1 LDILD
6 RIVRAKRAQVA
17 GDKERLSPRRVI
29 ELATSAPP
37 PRDFAAAL
45 RRESRV
51 NVIAEIK
58 RASPS
63 KGDIQARADVTG
75 VAEGYARAGAIALSV
90 LTESRFFLGSG
101 EDLGKAK
108 RAVAIPIL
116 RKDFVLEEYQVYES
130 RVMGADSLLL
140 IARILSSRELSTLI
154 GVARS
159 LHMEPLVEVHTEE
172 EALRAVD
179 GGGTIIGVN
188 NRDLASLE
196 VSIEN
201 SLRLGPHLPDS
212 VVRVSESGIESRQD
226 IDRLRAAGFHAFLI
240 GERLMR
246 EADPGEALR
255 NLLDGEPS

>member
-1 LDILD
+1 MDILD
-6 RIVRAKRAQVA
+6 RIVRAKRAQVER
-17 GDKERLSPRRVI
+17 DKERLSARRVI

-45 RRESRV
+45 RREGRV

-58 RASPS
+58 KASPS
-63 KGDIQARADVTG
+63 RGDIQARADVG
-75 VAEGYARAGAIALSV
+75 VVAEGYARAGAIALSV

-101 EDLGKAK
+101 EDLGMAK
-108 RAVAIPIL
+108 RAVEIPVL

-140 IARILSSRELSTLI
+140 IARILSPKELAMLI

-159 LHMEPLVEVHTEE
+159 LHMEPLVEVHDDE
-172 EALRAVD
+172 EARRAVD

-188 NRDLASLE
+188 NRDLATLE
-196 VSIEN
+196 ISIDT
-201 SLRLGPHLPDS
+201 SLRIGPLLPEPT
-212 VVRVSESGIESRQD
+212 VRVSESGIESRED
-226 IDRLRAAGFHAFLI
+226 IDRLRSAGFHAFLI

-246 EADPGEALR
+246 EPDPGGALR
-255 NLLDGEPS
+255 GLLSGEAS

>member
-1 LDILD
+1 MDILD
-6 RIVRAKRAQVA
+6 RIVRAKRAQVER
-17 GDKERLSPRRVI
+17 DKERLSQRRAI

-45 RRESRV
+45 RREGRV

-58 RASPS
+58 KASPS
-63 KGDIQARADVTG
+63 RGDIQARADVGG
-75 VAEGYARAGAIALSV
+75 VAEGYSRAGAVALSV

-101 EDLGKAK
+101 EDLGRAK
-108 RAVAIPIL
+108 QAVDIPVL

-140 IARILSSRELSTLI
+140 IARILSSKELSTLI

-159 LHMEPLVEVHTEE
+159 LHMEPLVEVHDEE
-172 EALRAVD
+172 EARRTVD

-188 NRDLASLE
+188 NRDLATLN
-196 VSIEN
+196 VSIDT
-201 SLRLGPHLPDS
+201 SLRIGPLLPES
-212 VVRVSESGIESRQD
+212 TVRVSESGIESRQD
-226 IDRLRAAGFHAFLI
+226 IDRLRSAGFHAFLI

-246 EADPGEALR
+246 EADPGGALR
-255 NLLDGEPS
+255 GLLGEEAS

>member
-1 LDILD
+1 MDILD
-6 RIVRAKRAQVA
+6 RIVRAKRAQVER
-17 GDKERLSPRRVI
+17 DKERMSPRRVI

-45 RRESRV
+45 RREGRV

-58 RASPS
+58 KASPS
-63 KGDIQARADVTG
+63 RGDIQARADVGG
-75 VAEGYARAGAIALSV
+75 VAEGYARAGAVALSV

-101 EDLGKAK
+101 EDLGTAK
-108 RAVAIPIL
+108 RAVDIPVL

-140 IARILSSRELSTLI
+140 IARILSLKELSTLI

-159 LHMEPLVEVHTEE
+159 LHMEPLVEVHDDEE
-172 EALRAVD
+172 VRRAVD

-188 NRDLASLE
+188 NRDLATLG
-196 VSIEN
+196 VSIDT
-201 SLRLGPHLPDS
+201 SLRIRPLLPES
-212 VVRVSESGIESRQD
+212 AVRVSESGIESRHD
-226 IDRLRAAGFHAFLI
+226 IDRLRSAGFHAFLI

-246 EADPGEALR
+246 EADPGGALR
-255 NLLDGEPS
+255 GLLSEDPS

>member
-1 LDILD
+1 VDILD
-6 RIVRAKRAQVA
+6 RIVRAKRAQVER
-17 GDKERLSPRRVI
+17 DKERMSPRHVI

-45 RRESRV
+45 RREGRV

-58 RASPS
+58 KASPS
-63 KGDIQARADVTG
+63 RGDIQARADVG
-75 VAEGYARAGAIALSV
+75 DVAEGYARAGAVALSV

-101 EDLGKAK
+101 EDLGTAK
-108 RAVAIPIL
+108 RAVDIPVL

-140 IARILSSRELSTLI
+140 IARILSLKELSTLI

-159 LHMEPLVEVHTEE
+159 LHMEPLVEVHDDEE
-172 EALRAVD
+172 VRRAVD

-188 NRDLASLE
+188 NRDLATLS
-196 VSIEN
+196 VSIDT
-201 SLRLGPHLPDS
+201 SLRIGPLLPES
-212 VVRVSESGIESRQD
+212 AVRVSESGIESRHD
-226 IDRLRAAGFHAFLI
+226 IDRLRSAGFHAFLI

-246 EADPGEALR
+246 EADPGGALR
-255 NLLDGEPS
+255 GLLSEDPS